1 MATRGRPKGT
11 TNADK
16 GLEESTKITMRIVG
30 SDLDMIDKAAREMRI
45 SRSALMRLAVFKLI
59 NNEKRA

>member
-11 TNADK
+11 TNVDR
-16 GLEESTKITMRIVG
+16 GLEESTKITMRITN
-30 SDLDMIDKAAREMRI
+30 SDIETIDKAARKMRI

-59 NNEKRA
+59 NQEKLT

>member
-30 SDLDMIDKAAREMRI
+30 SDLQMIDKVAREMRI

-59 NNEKRA
+59 NKEKHA